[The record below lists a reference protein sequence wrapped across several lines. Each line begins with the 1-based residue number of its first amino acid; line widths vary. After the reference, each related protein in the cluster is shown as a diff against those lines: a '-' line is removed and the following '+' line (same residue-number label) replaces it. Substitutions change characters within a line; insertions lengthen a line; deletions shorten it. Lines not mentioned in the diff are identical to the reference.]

1 MRIVFATPRRGVVCV
16 QGVFALF
23 SEFIVSVAYNAQG
36 PRNSPYTGWGG
47 KRKVYNVRFKLNHF
61 PNAVFMMINGKKVLN
76 ASISRLCVVRAA
88 VRAAVD
94 QIHHCP
100 CGETCK

>member
-1 MRIVFATPRRGVVCV
+1 MCRGGICSILRVHRLGGVSCSRAT
-16 QGVFALF
+16 QL
-23 SEFIVSVAYNAQG
+23 SVHWLG
-36 PRNSPYTGWGG
+36 E
-47 KRKVYNVRFKLNHF
+47 KRKVYDVRFKLNHF

-76 ASISRLCVVRAA
+76 ALISRLCV